1 MVLRREDGHLIA
13 MRRLRAV
20 RVERA
25 PGPRDA
31 STTQQEDASPVDG
44 LGDRN
49 RSLSPE
55 DDGVWDTLLS
65 SITPDPQP
73 PSVGTSFASTSG
85 PASAATS
92 QSTGTSA
99 SARTHLTTPATM
111 DELEGAGRRGGDFEF
126 EQEDHP
132 CESGG
137 ETEGDDDD
145 DNEEQET
152 RRLRRFARARS
163 HADAVAQLTA
173 GDVDDDDDDDDLGV
187 LGRARSYADVV
198 RRMEDEDLEGSVD
211 DMQRIVRNLARREDI
226 PDEWWAE
233 AGLSRSLQHEA

>member
-1 MVLRREDGHLIA
+1 MVLHRQDGHLVA

-20 RVERA
+20 RVERT

-92 QSTGTSA
+92 QSTGTNTNTSA
-99 SARTHLTTPATM
+99 HTHLTTPSTALATF
-111 DELEGAGRRGGDFEF
+111 EALGGSHARDYEN
-126 EQEDHP
+126 EQ

-137 ETEGDDDD
+137 DTEGDDDD
-145 DNEEQET
+145 EDEEQEA
-152 RRLRRFARARS
+152 RHLRRFARTRL
-163 HADAVAQLTA
+163 HPD
-173 GDVDDDDDDDDLGV
+173 GPMGDDDLDV